1 MYNRHTNYSI
11 NIGLDIRKTGSLIDF
26 LLWDGFSL
34 SLWEAV
40 SILYALIVKNITLYV
55 NFRKPITILDFQ
67 KGL

>member
-11 NIGLDIRKTGSLIDF
+11 NIGLDIRKTGSKIV

-40 SILYALIVKNITLYV
+40 NILYALIVKNITLYA
-55 NFRKPITILDFQ
+55 NFRKPITLLDFQ